1 MAAPMFFFDANV
13 SSPQEL
19 AKKRA
24 VAQAMMMNFGKARN
38 VGEGAGQLLQGIA
51 LGVQNRNWNQAE
63 AAGKA
68 SAGSLFSNLF
78 SGGQGAFP
86 PAPPP
91 PPDGGGTVGQT
102 ASQPEEA
109 VDYATQRVSQA
120 FGDAP
125 KSPLPPAANDVAGL
139 EGYIRESALQRG
151 IDPDIAVRVAKS
163 EGLAPGVW
171 QSNVVKGGTRET
183 SYGPFQ
189 LLVGG
194 GLGDKFMK
202 TTGLDPRDPSTARAQ
217 IDFALDEASRGGW
230 GPWYGAAKVGVGRW
244 DGLRGAKATGAQQF
258 PAQISGPGQP
268 MPSSSLP
275 VAAMLFGQAV
285 PETAPVVQA
294 PVPSQSLFVPPPAKN
309 QARQAATQ
317 PSVQMAQAQG
327 TLPEMAGNAPSVPRQ
342 QAGGPSV
349 EVLMQAMSNPWLDDG
364 QKQVI
369 GAMLEQ
375 KLREQDP
382 MRALEM
388 QKAQI
393 ELQRL
398 QNPGPEYDMITGR
411 DGSIFRADKRT
422 GSIEQV
428 YGGKPDQPSG
438 VQEYEYYA
446 NQERAAGREPAPFGE
461 WKATQSRAGASQVNI
476 DQKTEGAFDKK
487 LAEGQAEIFNTMA
500 QEGLN
505 ANADI
510 AIIGQLDGLLGQNG
524 GTLSGLSSMM
534 AKYGIGGEGMS
545 DIQAAQ
551 ALINKLVPSQRQPG
565 SGTMSDRDVELF
577 TRSLP
582 SLWNTPGG
590 NKIILDTM
598 RGLAEYK
605 RKQGEI
611 AMGVQMGELTRQEAV
626 QALKALPNPLAGFGT
641 NDRPQKKQPTVI
653 DGYTIEEVE

>member
-51 LGVQNRNWNQAE
+51 LGLQNRKWNQAE

-91 PPDGGGTVGQT
+91 PSGGSTVEPMDP
-102 ASQPEEA
+102 ASR
-109 VDYATQRVSQA
+109 RVSQA
-120 FGDAP
+120 FGD
-125 KSPLPPAANDVAGL
+125 NDIKAG
-139 EGYIRESALQRG
+139 IVQTASALG
-151 IDPDIAVRVAKS
+151 IDPVDLATAISYETAGTFDPTKRGPTTQWGQHRGLIQFGEPQAKKYGVDWSNPVGSQLGPDGAVAKYLRDT
-163 EGLAPGVW
+163 GVKPGM
-171 QSNVVKGGTRET
+171 G
-183 SYGPFQ
+183 
-189 LLVGG
+189 
-194 GLGDKFMK
+194 M
-202 TTGLDPRDPSTARAQ
+202 LDIYSAINA
-217 IDFALDEASRGGW
+217 G
-230 GPWYGAAKVGVGRW
+230 GVGRY
-244 DGLRGAKATGAQQF
+244 GASDANNGGAPGTVADKVNNQMSSHRRKAEMLLADMMSGGQGA
-258 PAQISGPGQP
+258 PAGQP
-268 MPSSSLP
+268 MPQGQEPLAASAIGQLP
-275 VAAMLFGQAV
+275 VSMAGGTSM
-285 PETAPVVQA
+285 PVQK
-294 PVPSQSLFVPPPAKN
+294 PPA
-309 QARQAATQ
+309 
-317 PSVQMAQAQG
+317 QMAQAQG

-342 QAGGPSV
+342 QAGGPSI

-422 GSIEQV
+422 GNIEQV

-653 DGYTIEEVE
+653 DGYTIEEVD

>member
-51 LGVQNRNWNQAE
+51 LGLQNRKWNQAE

-91 PPDGGGTVGQT
+91 PSGGGTVEPMDP
-102 ASQPEEA
+102 ASR
-109 VDYATQRVSQA
+109 RVSQA
-120 FGDAP
+120 FGD
-125 KSPLPPAANDVAGL
+125 NDVKSGIVQTA
-139 EGYIRESALQRG
+139 SALG
-151 IDPDIAVRVAKS
+151 IDPVDLATAISYETAGTFDPTKRGPTTQWGQHRGLIQFGEPQAKKYGVDWNNPIGSQLGPDGAVAKYLRDT
-163 EGLAPGVW
+163 GVKPGM
-171 QSNVVKGGTRET
+171 G
-183 SYGPFQ
+183 
-189 LLVGG
+189 
-194 GLGDKFMK
+194 M
-202 TTGLDPRDPSTARAQ
+202 LDIYSAINA
-217 IDFALDEASRGGW
+217 G
-230 GPWYGAAKVGVGRW
+230 GVGRY
-244 DGLRGAKATGAQQF
+244 GASDANNGGAPGTVADKVNNQMSSHRRKAEMLLADMMSSGQGA
-258 PAQISGPGQP
+258 PAGQP
-268 MPSSSLP
+268 MPQGQEPLAASGIGPLP
-275 VAAMLFGQAV
+275 VSMAGGTSMPAQK
-285 PETAPVVQA
+285 
-294 PVPSQSLFVPPPAKN
+294 PP
-309 QARQAATQ
+309 
-317 PSVQMAQAQG
+317 VQMAQAQG

-375 KLREQDP
+375 KMREQDP
-382 MRALEM
+382 MRALQM

-393 ELQRL
+393 ELQQM
-398 QNPGPEYDMITGR
+398 QNPSPEYDMITGR

-422 GSIEQV
+422 GNIEQV

-524 GTLSGLSSMM
+524 GALSGLSSMM

-626 QALKALPNPLAGFGT
+626 QALQALPNPLAGFGT

>member
-51 LGVQNRNWNQAE
+51 LGLQNRKWNQAE

-91 PPDGGGTVGQT
+91 PSGGGTVEPMDP
-102 ASQPEEA
+102 ASR
-109 VDYATQRVSQA
+109 RVSQA
-120 FGDAP
+120 FGD
-125 KSPLPPAANDVAGL
+125 NDVKSGIVQTA
-139 EGYIRESALQRG
+139 SALG
-151 IDPDIAVRVAKS
+151 IDPVDLATAISYETAGTFDPTKRGPTTQWGQHRGLIQFGEPQAKKYGVDWNNPIGSQLGPDGAVAKYLRDT
-163 EGLAPGVW
+163 GVKPGM
-171 QSNVVKGGTRET
+171 G
-183 SYGPFQ
+183 
-189 LLVGG
+189 
-194 GLGDKFMK
+194 M
-202 TTGLDPRDPSTARAQ
+202 LDIYSAINA
-217 IDFALDEASRGGW
+217 G
-230 GPWYGAAKVGVGRW
+230 GVGRY
-244 DGLRGAKATGAQQF
+244 GASDANNGGAPGTVADKVNNQMSSHRRKAEMLLADMMSSGQGA
-258 PAQISGPGQP
+258 PAGQP
-268 MPSSSLP
+268 MPQGQEPLAASGIGPLP
-275 VAAMLFGQAV
+275 VSMAGGTSMPAQK
-285 PETAPVVQA
+285 
-294 PVPSQSLFVPPPAKN
+294 PP
-309 QARQAATQ
+309 
-317 PSVQMAQAQG
+317 VQMAQAQG

-369 GAMLEQ
+369 GVMLEQ

-382 MRALEM
+382 MRALQM

-393 ELQRL
+393 ELQQM
-398 QNPGPEYDMITGR
+398 QNPSPEYDMITGR

-422 GSIEQV
+422 GNIEQV

>member
-51 LGVQNRNWNQAE
+51 LGLQNRKWNQAE

-91 PPDGGGTVGQT
+91 PSGGGTVEPMDP
-102 ASQPEEA
+102 ASR
-109 VDYATQRVSQA
+109 RVSQA
-120 FGDAP
+120 FGD
-125 KSPLPPAANDVAGL
+125 NDVKSGIVQTA
-139 EGYIRESALQRG
+139 SALG
-151 IDPDIAVRVAKS
+151 IDPVDLATAISYETAGTFDPTKRGPTTQWGQHRGLIQFGEPQAKKYGVDWNNPIGSQLGPDGAVAKYLRDT
-163 EGLAPGVW
+163 GVKPGM
-171 QSNVVKGGTRET
+171 G
-183 SYGPFQ
+183 
-189 LLVGG
+189 
-194 GLGDKFMK
+194 M
-202 TTGLDPRDPSTARAQ
+202 LDIYSAINA
-217 IDFALDEASRGGW
+217 G
-230 GPWYGAAKVGVGRW
+230 GVGRY
-244 DGLRGAKATGAQQF
+244 GASDANNGGAPGTVADKVNNQMSSHRRKAEMLLADMMSSGQGA
-258 PAQISGPGQP
+258 PAGQP
-268 MPSSSLP
+268 MPQGQEPLAASGIGPLP
-275 VAAMLFGQAV
+275 VSMAGGTSMPAQK
-285 PETAPVVQA
+285 
-294 PVPSQSLFVPPPAKN
+294 PP
-309 QARQAATQ
+309 
-317 PSVQMAQAQG
+317 VQMAQAQG
-327 TLPEMAGNAPSVPRQ
+327 TLPEMAGNAPSVSRQ

-422 GSIEQV
+422 GNIEQV

-641 NDRPQKKQPTVI
+641 NDQPQKKQPTVI

>member
-51 LGVQNRNWNQAE
+51 LGLQNRKWNQAE

-91 PPDGGGTVGQT
+91 PSGGGTVEPMDP
-102 ASQPEEA
+102 ASR
-109 VDYATQRVSQA
+109 RVSQA
-120 FGDAP
+120 FGD
-125 KSPLPPAANDVAGL
+125 NDVKSGIVQTA
-139 EGYIRESALQRG
+139 SALG
-151 IDPDIAVRVAKS
+151 IDPVDLATAISYETAGTFDPTKRGPTTQWGQHRGLIQFGEPQAKKYGVDWNNPIGSQLGPDGAVAKYLRDT
-163 EGLAPGVW
+163 GVKPGM
-171 QSNVVKGGTRET
+171 G
-183 SYGPFQ
+183 
-189 LLVGG
+189 
-194 GLGDKFMK
+194 M
-202 TTGLDPRDPSTARAQ
+202 LDIYSAINA
-217 IDFALDEASRGGW
+217 G
-230 GPWYGAAKVGVGRW
+230 GVGRY
-244 DGLRGAKATGAQQF
+244 GASDANNGGAPGTVADKVNNQMSSHRRKAEMLLADMMSSGQGA
-258 PAQISGPGQP
+258 PAGQP
-268 MPSSSLP
+268 MPQGQEPLAASGIGPLP
-275 VAAMLFGQAV
+275 VSMAGGTSMPAQK
-285 PETAPVVQA
+285 
-294 PVPSQSLFVPPPAKN
+294 PP
-309 QARQAATQ
+309 
-317 PSVQMAQAQG
+317 VQMAQAQG

-369 GAMLEQ
+369 GVMLEQ

-382 MRALEM
+382 MRALQM

-393 ELQRL
+393 ELQQM
-398 QNPGPEYDMITGR
+398 QNPSPEYDMITGR

-422 GSIEQV
+422 GNIEQV

-626 QALKALPNPLAGFGT
+626 QALQALPNPLAGFGT

>member
-38 VGEGAGQLLQGIA
+38 VGEGAGQLMQGIA
-51 LGVQNRNWNQAE
+51 LGLQNRKWNQAE

-68 SAGSLFSNLF
+68 SAGNLFSSLF

-91 PPDGGGTVGQT
+91 PAGGGTVE
-102 ASQPEEA
+102 PM
-109 VDYATQRVSQA
+109 DPATRRVSQA
-120 FGDAP
+120 FGDPQTLAGGADPIQEVMDARGGGSDWLKYANQGATRNLPLDNKLVNAMGFLPELGVTMEVFSGGQPGKGEKGGRVGSVRHDHGGAADAFFYKDGRKLDWANPQDRPVFEEIVRRGKAAGITGFGAGDGYMQPGSMHLGFGTPAVWGAGGKGANAP
-125 KSPLPPAANDVAGL
+125 DWLRNAFAGGGNPSPAMQAPPAVNG
-139 EGYIRESALQRG
+139 
-151 IDPDIAVRVAKS
+151 
-163 EGLAPGVW
+163 
-171 QSNVVKGGTRET
+171 
-183 SYGPFQ
+183 
-189 LLVGG
+189 
-194 GLGDKFMK
+194 
-202 TTGLDPRDPSTARAQ
+202 
-217 IDFALDEASRGGW
+217 
-230 GPWYGAAKVGVGRW
+230 
-244 DGLRGAKATGAQQF
+244 GAQV
-258 PAQISGPGQP
+258 P
-268 MPSSSLP
+268 MPS
-275 VAAMLFGQAV
+275 VAIGQ
-285 PETAPVVQA
+285 PQ
-294 PVPSQSLFVPPPAKN
+294 QDQQQPP
-309 QARQAATQ
+309 
-317 PSVQMAQAQG
+317 VQMAQAQG
-327 TLPEMAGNAPSVPRQ
+327 TLPEMAGNAPSVSRQ

-422 GSIEQV
+422 GNIEQV